1 MLKFILMA
9 FESIDLVQ
17 FYSKNAR
24 STPKMKGTASVFFG
38 FLH

>member
-17 FYSKNAR
+17 FYSNYILSSFPLA
-24 STPKMKGTASVFFG
+24 
-38 FLH
+38 FLDNVSY